1 MKTKKIGGNVVV
13 LMILALVICFPLSLL
28 AVGSFMG
35 VDEIVEKI
43 GPVLNEASQTKAE
56 FFLLPD
62 YPTLRAYVALL
73 LDTPE
78 FFVMFWNS
86 VKIAVPI
93 LFGQLLIAVPAAWGF
108 AKYDFPGK
116 KILWMFYI
124 ALMLLPFQVTMVSN
138 YLVLNQLNLL
148 NTRWAVILPAVFSTF
163 PVFIIYRFFHGIPQ
177 AFLEAAAID
186 GASPFQTFIY
196 IGIPMG
202 APGIAAA
209 MMLGFLEYWSMIEQ
223 PLTFLKEQSLWPLS
237 LFSPG
242 NSLSEAAVALAASV
256 VILIPPLIVFLL
268 GQKHLEEG
276 IQASGLKE

>member
-1 MKTKKIGGNVVV
+1 MKRKKISGNVVI
-13 LMILALVICFPLSLL
+13 LILLALVICFPLSLL
-28 AVGSFMG
+28 VSGSFMG
-35 VDEIVEKI
+35 VDEMVEKI
-43 GPVLNEASQTKAE
+43 GPVLREGSQTKAT

-62 YPTLRAYVALL
+62 YPTLRAYVELL
-73 LDTPE
+73 LDSPE

-86 VKIAVPI
+86 IKIAVPI
-93 LFGQLLIAVPAAWGF
+93 LLGQLLVAVPAAWGF
-108 AKYDFPGK
+108 AKFEFPGK
-116 KILWMFYI
+116 KILWMVYI

-138 YLVLNQLNLL
+138 YLVLNQLDLL
-148 NTRWAVILPAVFSTF
+148 NTRWAVIFPAVFSTF
-163 PVFIIYRFFHGIPQ
+163 PVFIIYRFFRSIPQ

-186 GASPFQTFIY
+186 GASPWQIFVH

-223 PLTFLKEQSLWPLS
+223 PLTFLKDQSLWPLS

-242 NSLSEAAVALAASV
+242 DSLGEAAVALAASV

-276 IQASGLKE
+276 IQASGLKG